1 MIYIFRII
9 FAISIIIFIPFMV
22 YAQGPTPS
30 PPTPEI
36 PYTFEPLEY
45 QSTETNTTAIHL
57 TDLMT
62 GVPFINGLGSIMVT
76 VWSMLDDFAGG
87 GVLGY
92 FIMIICGVWV
102 IKWLSNFVFKKNAS
116 EDGSKSSSKTDD
128 PATLPRTS
136 HRKQVF

>member
-1 MIYIFRII
+1 MGSNTVFKLILAVILVVMLTP
-9 FAISIIIFIPFMV
+9 ASH
-22 YAQGPTPS
+22 AQG
-30 PPTPEI
+30 PTPEI
-36 PYTFEPLEY
+36 PYTFEPLDY
-45 QSTETNTTAIHL
+45 QSTETNTTAIQL

-76 VWSMLDDFAGG
+76 VWSILDDFAGG

-92 FIMIICGVWV
+92 FVMIICGVWV

-116 EDGSKSSSKTDD
+116 EDGAKSSKTDD